1 MPTIT
6 LTNNDDLLDNS
17 ANGPDLQVDTIHALE
32 GNDTILSS
40 NDDDVIYGGA
50 GNDSIA
56 SSGGNPGFGG
66 VIGGDLVYGGDGDDI
81 INTIIPIPG
90 APGGGVPSSLGDTVF
105 GGAGNDFISG
115 AVAGVSSPTDTLSG
129 DEGNDTR
136 QRIRRR

>member
-6 LTNNDDLLDNS
+6 LTNDDDVLDRS
-17 ANGPDLQVDTIHALE
+17 GNGPDLQVDTIVALD

-56 SSGGNPGFGG
+56 SSGANPGFGG
-66 VIGGDLVYGGDGDDI
+66 AVGGDLVYGGDGDDI

-90 APGGGVPSSLGDTVF
+90 APGGGIASSIGDTF
-105 GGAGNDFISG
+105 NPS
-115 AVAGVSSPTDTLSG
+115 
-129 DEGNDTR
+129 TR
-136 QRIRRR
+136 RKCFSAPGEPP